1 MKKIYTFMALTAGL
15 YSQAGLAGP
24 IQLLNDNNLIVFENL
39 YSNSEVEGKTLV
51 GGDISGSASNYGIH
65 LDTNNQL
72 APSNALVVGGNVSS
86 GTTINANGHTVTVAG
101 NNNGT
106 INSAATVTGSSIV
119 DFDLVKSELTSFSTY
134 LANLNANSLLDS
146 PNGNQPS
153 AAYFNIDSNIGNGI
167 AVFNIDSADLFG
179 NGLVQQY
186 DINFANQSPSAVVIN
201 VAGEN
206 ITDTKL
212 GNPVGGFN
220 EANSDFIIWNFYEA
234 IDINLSKRL
243 QGSLLAPLATLTISN
258 FIEGSVVVNNF
269 NQEGEIHDPVFNG
282 DIAYNPI
289 PTVSVPTAVPAPSSL
304 LIFGLA
310 LLGLGLWRRKT
321 NVVK

>member
-1 MKKIYTFMALTAGL
+1 MKKTYTIIALVAGL
-15 YSQAGLAGP
+15 YSQVGVAGP
-24 IQLLNDNNLIVFENL
+24 IELLNEYNLIVFGDL
-39 YSNSEVEGKTLV
+39 QSNSEVEGKTLV
-51 GGDISGSASNYGIH
+51 GGNISGSASNYGI
-65 LDTNNQL
+65 NL
-72 APSNALVVGGNVSS
+72 APAVNALVVGGNVTS

-106 INSAATVTGSSIV
+106 INSALTVTGSSPV
-119 DFDLVKSELTSFSTY
+119 DFGLVKNELTAFSSY

-153 AAYFNIDSNIGNGI
+153 AANFNVDSSVGNGM
-167 AVFNIDSADLFG
+167 AVFNIDTSDLFG

-186 DINFANQSPSAVVIN
+186 DIKFANQSPSAVVIN

-206 ITDTKL
+206 ITDASL

-220 EANSDFIIWNFYEA
+220 KANSDFIIWNFYEA
-234 IDINLSKRL
+234 IDIKLDKRL

-258 FIEGSVVVNNF
+258 YIEGSVVVDNF
-269 NQEGEIHDPVFNG
+269 YQNGEIHNPVFNG

-289 PTVSVPTAVPAPSSL
+289 PTVSVPTPVPTPSSL
-304 LIFGLA
+304 LIFAAA

-321 NVVK
+321 SIDK